1 MDILS
6 RMADCTDVLVLKD
19 RMKHLIQL
27 MRKKTFLFSFY
38 YLYLAVHHVLCSHF
52 SCRPLSNL
60 HNYP

>member
-27 MRKKTFLFSFY
+27 MGKNLSFSFY
-38 YLYLAVHHVLCSHF
+38 CLYLAVHHVLCSHF